1 MLPEQEG
8 APMFSADLST
18 RDCGGQAVVMLG
30 GELDVMDAATVAAT
44 LSAGAAGGSVVIVDL
59 ARLKFVDASG
69 PGALMLA
76 REHARAVGGELLLAA
91 PQRQALLV
99 PTATRLADVLPVH
112 ACVEDAAR
120 IAEQSRAAAPVTAR
134 AALPAVI

>member
-8 APMFSADLST
+8 APMFSADLGT
-18 RDCGGQAVVMLG
+18 RDCGGQVAVMLS
-30 GELDVMDAATVAAT
+30 GELDVVDAATVPAT
-44 LSAGAAGGSVVIVDL
+44 LSAIAAGGSVVTVDL
-59 ARLKFVDASG
+59 ARLKVLDASG
-69 PGALMLA
+69 LTALMLA
-76 REHARAVGGELLLAA
+76 REHARAAGGELLLAA

-99 PTATRLADVLPVH
+99 LTAARLADVLPVH
-112 ACVEDAAR
+112 ACGEDAAR

>member
-18 RDCGGQAVVMLG
+18 RDCGGQAVVMLS
-30 GELDVMDAATVAAT
+30 GELDVMDAATVAAA
-44 LSAGAAGGSVVIVDL
+44 LSVIAAGGSVVIVDL
-59 ARLKFVDASG
+59 AGLRFLDASG
-69 PGALMLA
+69 LAALMLA
-76 REHARAVGGELLLAA
+76 REHARAAGGKLLLAA

-99 PTATRLADVLPVH
+99 LTAAGLADVLPVH

-120 IAEQSRAAAPVTAR
+120 IAEQSRAGAPVTAR
-134 AALPAVI
+134 PALPAVI